1 MKFGVGSIVKARDR
15 DWVVLPD
22 STDELLRVQPLGG
35 AAAEATA
42 ILTSIEDVK
51 PSKFGKPELRH
62 LGDHRSAS
70 IMRDA
75 ARLQNR
81 NTTGPFRSF
90 GRVAIDLRPYQLVPL
105 LLALRRD
112 TVRILIADD
121 VGIGKTVEALMI
133 ARELLDRGE
142 IQRFCVLCPRHLAE
156 QWQREIQN
164 KFHLEAQLY
173 LAETADKVHA
183 QVAAGE
189 SIFDRF
195 PIIVA
200 SIDFIKMQSR
210 RDLFLKYAPELV
222 IVDEAHTCTHDT
234 DGTHLRREVVQ
245 KLSEKRDRH
254 LMLVTATPHTG
265 SEEAFRNLIAM
276 LDPELARLPEN
287 LQGEHNRR
295 WRELLAQYMV
305 QRRRENLKD
314 YLEKTP
320 FPTRFDRDSPYALH
334 AEYKALLGEVIEAS
348 RKRYA
353 DARNDRD
360 RRLTWWSLLSILR
373 AFSSSPVAAAATL
386 RARSGLFDATDVDAA
401 GRQEILDNPDE
412 PRARDAIVGANLED
426 ERFVKWSERAEK
438 LAGKDKKLDLLTK
451 EVRELASERRNV
463 IVFCQYI
470 PTAKYVAEA
479 LSKSIPSAAVQY
491 VTGEFTSQD
500 REARIDELNEKE
512 PRILV
517 ATDCLSEGVN
527 LQDRFD
533 AVIHYDLAWTPT
545 RHEQREGRVD
555 RYGQPKP
562 TVKTLTLFGRDNWI
576 DGIVLEVLH
585 NKHRSITSSTGV
597 EVPVPP
603 KAGAV
608 LEAIAEGLL
617 LRGKNTTGQVTLT
630 DFYPEIAQELKAFHD
645 DWQEHGE
652 RAKANRT
659 LFAQRTIRDEEVLEE
674 IKASRQ
680 ALGDASTVKR
690 FMIETLRLIRAAVSQ
705 RTPEEIEV
713 DTSMVDPELRATIGL
728 PATFRATF
736 DTVQEGAVQ
745 LHRTHP
751 LVEAM
756 CDYAIETAIDDLEPG
771 PAARTSVIR
780 TSVKER
786 HDVYLLRYRFQMRM
800 KGDSKLVE
808 EIRLVGLRDGQ
819 FLDEPQ
825 LLALL
830 ESAPTSN
837 VPHATQEQVAAD
849 ALVSYDRVKPQLM
862 ELGDSRCKEILET
875 HKRVRDAAKLRLGQ
889 VGIEPEGE
897 PDLIGVY
904 CYLPEVKL

>member
-1 MKFGVGSIVKARDR
+1 MKYGVGSIVRARDR
-15 DWVVLPD
+15 DWVVLPE

-42 ILTSIEDVK
+42 ILTAIEEVN
-51 PSKFGKPELRH
+51 PSSFGRPELRH
-62 LGDHRSAS
+62 LGDHKSAS
-70 IMRDA
+70 ILRDA

-105 LLALRRD
+105 LLALRRE

-142 IQRFCVLCPRHLAE
+142 IQKFCVLCPRHLAE

-164 KFHLEAQLY
+164 KFHLDAQLY

-189 SIFDRF
+189 NIFDRF
-195 PIIVA
+195 PVIVA

-210 RDLFLKYAPELV
+210 RDLFLRHAPELV

-245 KLSEKRDRH
+245 KLSQKQDRH
-254 LMLVTATPHTG
+254 LILVTATPHTG
-265 SEEAFRNLIAM
+265 SEESFRNLISM

-287 LQGEHNRR
+287 LQGDHNRR
-295 WRELLAQYMV
+295 WREMLAQYMV

-320 FPTRFDRDSPYALH
+320 FPERFDRESPYTLQPD
-334 AEYKALLGEVIEAS
+334 YKALLGEVIEAS

-353 DARNDRD
+353 ESKDERD

-373 AFSSSPVAAAATL
+373 AFASSPAAAAATL
-386 RARSGLFDATDVDAA
+386 RARSGLFDAPDVDAA

-412 PRARDAIVGANLED
+412 PRTKDVIVGANLED
-426 ERFVKWSERAEK
+426 ERFVKWADRAEA
-438 LAGKDKKLDLLTK
+438 LAPKDKKLENLTK
-451 EVRELASERRNV
+451 ELRELVKEGRNV

-470 PTAKYVAEA
+470 PTAKYVAEGLA
-479 LSKSIPSAAVQY
+479 KPFAQLGVQY

-500 REARIDELNEKE
+500 REARIRELAEKGQ
-512 PRILV
+512 RILV

-527 LQDRFD
+527 LQDNFD
-533 AVIHYDLAWTPT
+533 TVIHYDLAWTPT

-562 TVKTLTLFGRDNWI
+562 TVKTLTIYGRDNWI

-585 NKHRSITSSTGV
+585 RKHAKITGSTGV
-597 EVPVPP
+597 EVAVPP

-617 LRGKNTTGQVTLT
+617 LRGKNNTGQMTLA
-630 DFYPEIAQELKAFHD
+630 DFDLDIARDVKKFHEE
-645 DWQEHGE
+645 WEAHGE

-674 IKASRQ
+674 IQASRQ
-680 ALGDASTVKR
+680 ALGDALTVRR
-690 FMIETLRLIRAAVSQ
+690 FVIATLRAIRAAV
-705 RTPEEIEV
+705 TEHPDYLDV
-713 DTSMVDPELRATIGL
+713 DASMVDPEVRVTLGL
-728 PATFRATF
+728 DRSFKASF
-736 DTVQEGAVQ
+736 DKTVEGAVQ

-751 LVEAM
+751 IVEALS
-756 CDYAIETAIDDLEPG
+756 DFAIETAIDDLEPG
-771 PAARTSVIR
+771 PAARCAVIR
-780 TSVKER
+780 ASVPER
-786 HDVYLLRYRFQMRM
+786 HDVFLLRYRFQMKL
-800 KGDSKLVE
+800 KGDAKLVE
-808 EIRLVGLRDGQ
+808 EIRLVGLRDGKMV
-819 FLDEPQ
+819 DEPQ

-830 ESAPTSN
+830 EATPKSN
-837 VPHATQEQVAAD
+837 VPHALQEEIASQ
-849 ALVSYDRVKPQLM
+849 ALESYVTIKPELDRLARQ
-862 ELGDSRCKEILET
+862 RCQEILGT
-875 HKRVRDAAKLRLGQ
+875 HRRVRDAARLRLGQ
-889 VGIEPEGE
+889 VTIEPEGE

-904 CYLPEVKL
+904 TYLPEVRL